1 MQSTNKKY
9 FLILFI
15 LSLFVFSIKA
25 QNSLKVYDAKT
36 LDVLPY
42 ATVHLTNNNNRSYNT
57 TTNEYGEFEVP
68 NHFEEQ
74 ISVIISYLGYQT
86 LYKDFYV
93 GKVRSFYV
101 FPYEKEI
108 DEVVVTATSRESSTK
123 ESLYKIEIISKE
135 EIENK
140 AANNL
145 GDALANN
152 MNIEIQHSVLGTSIN
167 LQGLSGAN
175 VKIMVDGVPLIGRLD
190 GELDL
195 SQINMNNIERIEI
208 VEGPLSVIY
217 GSNALAGVINL
228 ITKKTQQNK
237 VEAVLNTYYE
247 SVGNYNIDATVG
259 IKMKNHFLQIG
270 GGRYFF
276 NGWNDGEYDRDL
288 SWDPKEVYFADLSY
302 VFRTKKDWFNRFKL
316 SYFQDK
322 MLDRKDPNGPF
333 TIADDQW
340 FNTRKMDAAYI
351 LNGTYKENYYIQST
365 NSYNHYR
372 RILNT
377 YTKDLSTLSTTL
389 KDNTDFSTFQDTTVL
404 QQFVS
409 RTFIAYNP
417 KESKIN
423 YQIGYDLNVETGKG
437 DRFVDEN
444 NSAIVVT
451 DIAAFVSFT
460 YKPSKK
466 ISLQPAV
473 RYGYNSKFT
482 TSPTASASLKYDI
495 TDKIIYRLSY
505 GMGYRAPNLKEM
517 YLNFQNI
524 NHNIQGNEDLKAERS
539 HNVSTSI
546 EYAHTIKVHHYNLKF
561 NAFFNHKYDGI
572 FLNQIEGADD
582 TEYTYV
588 NAYKYQTLG
597 AQVDLMY
604 KVKHFTMN
612 TGFSYIGTYNR
623 EKDEDEDLSE
633 FFFKPAFKLNL
644 SYQFT
649 KWGLSFSLFNKLV
662 GSSYDYQIDVNGKTK
677 AVKLDTYDLLD
688 FTANKTFWKKRI
700 KLSAGVKNIMNVT
713 TINQGNS
720 SGGTHTSSSGSE
732 ISTGRSFFVGLKL
745 KY

>member
-1 MQSTNKKY
+1 MQQPFKKKY
-9 FLILFI
+9 LLLLI

-25 QNSLKVYDAKT
+25 QNSLKVYDAQT

-42 ATVHLTNNNNRSYNT
+42 ATIHLTNSDNRNYNT
-57 TTNEYGEFEVP
+57 TTNEFGEFEIP
-68 NHFEEQ
+68 NHFSNE
-74 ISVIISYLGYQT
+74 ISAVISYVGYQT
-86 LYKDFYV
+86 LYKDFVV
-93 GKVRSFYV
+93 GRVRSLYI
-101 FPYEKEI
+101 FPYEKEV
-108 DEVVVTATSRESSTK
+108 DEVVVTATSKESSTK
-123 ESLYKIEIISKE
+123 ESIYKIEVINKE
-135 EIENK
+135 EIENR

-145 GDALANN
+145 GDALMNN
-152 MNIEIQHSVLGTSIN
+152 MNVEIQHSVLGSTIN

-175 VKIMVDGVPLIGRLD
+175 VKVMIDGVPLIGRLN

-237 VEAVLNTYYE
+237 FEGVVNGYYE
-247 SVGNYNIDATVG
+247 SVGNYNVDATVG
-259 IKMKNHFLQIG
+259 LKMKSHFLQLG

-276 NGWNDGEYDRDL
+276 DGWNDGEYNRNL

-302 VFRTKKDWFNRFKL
+302 VYRTKNDWFNRFKV
-316 SYFQDK
+316 SYFEDK
-322 MLDRKDPNGPF
+322 MVDRKDPSGPF
-333 TIADDQW
+333 TIADDQV
-340 FNTRKMDAAYI
+340 FKTRKIDAAYI
-351 LNGTYKENYYIQST
+351 LNGTYKNNYFLQST
-365 NSYNHYR
+365 NSYNNYR
-372 RILNT
+372 RIKNT
-377 YTKDLSTLSTTL
+377 YTKDLATLSSTL

-409 RTFIAYNP
+409 RSFIAYNP

-423 YQIGYDLNVETGKG
+423 YQIGYDLNVETGEG
-437 DRFVDEN
+437 ERFKDEN
-444 NSAIVVT
+444 NTAIIMT

-466 ISLQPAV
+466 LSLQPAV
-473 RYGYNSKFT
+473 RYGFNSKFT
-482 TSPTASASLKYDI
+482 TSPTVSATIKYDI
-495 TDKIIYRLSY
+495 SDNIIYRLSY
-505 GMGYRAPNLKEM
+505 GMGYRAPSLKEM

-539 HNVSTSI
+539 HNISTSI
-546 EYAHTIKVHHYNLKF
+546 EYAHTIKVHNYKIKV

-572 FLNQIEGADD
+572 FLSEKEGTTD

-597 AQVDLMY
+597 AQIDLMY
-604 KVKHFTMN
+604 RVKRFNMN
-612 TGFSYIGTYNR
+612 TGVSYIGTYNR
-623 EKDEDEDLSE
+623 EKDQDEDLSE

-644 SYQFT
+644 NYTFT
-649 KWGLSFSLFNKLV
+649 KWGLTLSAFNKLI
-662 GSSYDYQIDVNGKTK
+662 GSSYDYNVDVNGNTK
-677 AVKLDTYDLLD
+677 AVKLETYDLLD
-688 FTANKTFWKKRI
+688 FTASKTFWKKRI
-700 KLSAGVKNIMNVT
+700 KISTGVKNILNVT
-713 TINQGNS
+713 SINEGFS
-720 SGGTHTSSSGSE
+720 SGGTHTSSSGSQ